1 MPNDSATTG
10 LSPQQIGLIVA
21 GVFVLVSL
29 FVYGIGDLMRLSIG
43 RIAAISSVVFRD
55 SIRKRILWLAPLAMF
70 GVVLVSQYQ
79 RSVDEADSIRQTVK
93 FCLFASGFLV
103 TVAAVLLSCTNL
115 SRDIET
121 KVIFTVVTKP
131 TSRLEIALGKLVGFA
146 RVTGTLLIMMGLF
159 TLLYLGYR
167 TIPLQRGIEAK
178 LADPTL
184 SDFNRQWLEHQ
195 RKEGLLAT
203 RVIRN
208 APDFQILGLI
218 DPAKPTVRYMSNQ
231 QQLWMPF
238 EVTPELLTPAGIEN
252 ASPGDAGAVIAVRL
266 EGRRISETEFVPTLP
281 DNPFLVDPVDFTNRF
296 GRANVFVNIFD
307 ENGSSL
313 IAAPQINGGRSIF
326 VRDVDSL
333 EYLEL
338 DPAAV
343 QVLAQV
349 KRFYLVL
356 SGVNP
361 NFAIGVHPQDT
372 TAQTAPA
379 KIIIPAATQ
388 EGVRW
393 IMPRTDFFS
402 GQPDGGVRGGD
413 GRFGQQ
419 LNGPGEQLA
428 GFGRYR
434 FSGVK
439 PNPVDGQV
447 PLEIRFAVERG
458 GDEDQDTG
466 TEALVKV
473 VDRSTGRES
482 PDQRVALESF
492 RTTFVTAPAEYF
504 ASGDF
509 DVIVEVISADRV
521 LGATS
526 LSVGVVE
533 SRYGFILNLFYSML
547 TQWMLAILVSIIG
560 FFCSTRL
567 SWPIA
572 IMLTLALI
580 TGRWAV
586 NQVRDSLQP
595 GIGAQVAQSL
605 GGDYREMRVIANTF
619 DGLARLLNIVAD
631 FLPDIDAF
639 STVER
644 IERMVAIPMSTL
656 TGAGLVLLIFGVPLF
671 AASYVLLRNKEVAP

>member
-1 MPNDSATTG
+1 MPTESATTG

-21 GVFVLVSL
+21 GVFVLFSL
-29 FVYGIGDLMRLSIG
+29 FVYGIGDLLRLSIG
-43 RIAAISSVVFRD
+43 RVAAISSVVFRD

-115 SRDIET
+115 ARDIET

-159 TLLYLGYR
+159 TLLYLSYR

-195 RKEGLLAT
+195 REEGLLAT

-218 DPAKPTVRYMSNQ
+218 DPAKPDVRYMSNQ
-231 QQLWMPF
+231 QQLWLPF
-238 EVTPELLTPAGIEN
+238 EVTPEQLTPAGVEN
-252 ASPGDAGAVIAVRL
+252 ASPGEAGAVIAVRL

-296 GRANVFVNIFD
+296 GQANVFVNIFD
-307 ENGSSL
+307 EKGSSL
-313 IAAPQINGGRSIF
+313 IAAPQINGGRSVF
-326 VRDVDSL
+326 VRDVDKL
-333 EYLEL
+333 EYLDL

-349 KRFYLVL
+349 RRFYLVL

-361 NFAIGVHPQDT
+361 NFVIGVHPQDKK
-372 TAQTAPA
+372 AQTAPA
-379 KIIIPAATQ
+379 KLIIPATTQ

-393 IMPRTDFFS
+393 IMPRTDFTT
-402 GQPDGGVRGGD
+402 GQPDGGVRGSE

-434 FSGVK
+434 FTGVN
-439 PNPVDGQV
+439 PNPVEGQV

-466 TEALVKV
+466 TEALVKI
-473 VDRSTGRES
+473 VDRASGRES
-482 PDQRVALESF
+482 PPQRVALESF

-509 DVIVEVISADRV
+509 DVIVEVVSTDRV
-521 LGATS
+521 LGATPMS
-526 LSVGVVE
+526 IGVVE
-533 SRYGFILNLFYSML
+533 SRYGFILNLFFSML
-547 TQWMLAILVSIIG
+547 TQWMLAILVSVIG

-619 DGLARLLNIVAD
+619 DGLARLLNTVAD

-644 IERMVAIPMSTL
+644 IERMVAVPMSTL
-656 TGAGLVLLIFGVPLF
+656 TGAGLVLVIFGAPLF